1 MIINSKRGQ
10 ISLETGVLIAGI
22 ILSAMIVTY
31 YLVAGSS
38 ETAKTSAKGVEGAKN
53 YSLKGFA

>member
-10 ISLETGVLIAGI
+10 ISLEMGVLIAGI
-22 ILSAMIVTY
+22 ILSAMIVAY
-31 YLVAGSS
+31 YLVVSSS
-38 ETAKTSAKGVEGAKN
+38 ETAKTSAKGVESAKN